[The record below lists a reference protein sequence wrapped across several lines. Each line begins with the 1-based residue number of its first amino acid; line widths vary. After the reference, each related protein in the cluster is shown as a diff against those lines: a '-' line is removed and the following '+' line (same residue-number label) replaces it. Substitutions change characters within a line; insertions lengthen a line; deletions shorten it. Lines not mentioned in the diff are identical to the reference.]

1 MVNLRPAHKTA
12 SSSPWIW
19 VVLVITLALTTWM
32 AISDNNS
39 VSSDIEL
46 AKTENSAQSNTY
58 NRKKNK
64 VKLLDSESK
73 IDATDLIPWQ
83 SLKREANSQTIQNLF
98 KTHSWVVAAP
108 TPKFKPAPPPPPTAP
123 PAPFAYIGKLEDGAN
138 GTQIFLV
145 ENNKIYSVVIGQNIN
160 PLWRLDGEDANNIK
174 MTFLPL
180 DLPQILAKN
189 RRMATIDTQAPIR
202 DMNL

>member
-1 MVNLRPAHKTA
+1 MVNLTPAHKTA
-12 SSSPWIW
+12 SSSTWIW
-19 VVLVITLALTTWM
+19 VVLVVTLALTAWM

-46 AKTENSAQSNTY
+46 AKADNSAQSNTY

-64 VKLLDSESK
+64 VKLLENESK

-83 SLKREANSQTIQNLF
+83 SLKREANSQTIQDLF
-98 KTHSWVVAAP
+98 KIHSWVVVAP

-123 PAPFAYIGKLEDGAN
+123 PAPFAYIGKLENGAN
-138 GTQIFLV
+138 GTQIFLA
-145 ENNKIYSVVIGQNIN
+145 ENNKIYTVVIGQNIN

-180 DLPQILAKN
+180 NLPQILAKS
-189 RRMATIDTQAPIR
+189 RRMTTIDTQAPIR

>member
-1 MVNLRPAHKTA
+1 MVNLTPVHKTA
-12 SSSPWIW
+12 FSSTWIW

-32 AISDNNS
+32 AINDNNS

-46 AKTENSAQSNTY
+46 AKADNSAQSNTY
-58 NRKKNK
+58 NRKRNK

-73 IDATDLIPWQ
+73 VDATDLILWQ
-83 SLKREANSQTIQNLF
+83 SLKRETNSQTIQDLF
-98 KTHSWVVAAP
+98 KTHSWIVAAP
-108 TPKFKPAPPPPPTAP
+108 TPKFKPASPPPPTAP
-123 PAPFAYIGKLEDGAN
+123 PAPFAYIGKLENGAN
-138 GTQIFLV
+138 GTQIFLA
-145 ENNKIYSVVIGQNIN
+145 ENNKIYTVVIGQNIN

-180 DLPQILAKN
+180 NLPQILAKN
-189 RRMATIDTQAPIR
+189 RRMTTIDTQAPIR

>member
-1 MVNLRPAHKTA
+1 MVNLTPAHKTA

-19 VVLVITLALTTWM
+19 LVLVITLALTAWM
-32 AISDNNS
+32 VISDSNT

-46 AKTENSAQSNTY
+46 AQADNSPRPSTY
-58 NRKKNK
+58 NRKNNK
-64 VKLLDSESK
+64 VKLLDNESK
-73 IDATDLIPWQ
+73 TDTTDLIPWQ
-83 SLKREANSQTIQNLF
+83 SLKREANSQTIQDLF
-98 KTHSWVVAAP
+98 KAHSWVVVAP

-138 GTQIFLV
+138 GTQIFLA
-145 ENNKIYSVVIGQNIN
+145 ENNKIYTVVIGQNIN

-180 DLPQILAKN
+180 NLPQILAKN